1 MGQMACAL
9 ELKPYLH
16 NNDDPWKKNWHFK
29 HKHWNGPC
37 WNQNG
42 QIWPKKAYHS
52 TCTLKAPNELC
63 FGT

>member
-16 NNDDPWKKNWHFK
+16 NNDDPWKKIGTLSTEIAPTETKMVKF
-29 HKHWNGPC
+29 G
-37 WNQNG
+37 
-42 QIWPKKAYHS
+42 PKKAYHS
-52 TCTLKAPNELC
+52 TCTLKAQNELC

>member
-16 NNDDPWKKNWHFK
+16 NNGDPWKKIGTLSTEMAPAEIKMVKF
-29 HKHWNGPC
+29 G
-37 WNQNG
+37 
-42 QIWPKKAYHS
+42 PKKAYHS